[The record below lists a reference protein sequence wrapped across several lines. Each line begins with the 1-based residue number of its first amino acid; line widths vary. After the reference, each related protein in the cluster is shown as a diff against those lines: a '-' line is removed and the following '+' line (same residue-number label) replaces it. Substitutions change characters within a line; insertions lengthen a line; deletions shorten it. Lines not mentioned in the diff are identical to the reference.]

1 MRNFNTNQTRHFYVA
16 GAVDA
21 NVDTN
26 LDIALGTTAT
36 GEMYFKY
43 KNADGLLTR
52 SDTIDPKKVVSLK
65 NTAASAMATK
75 LMMHTITVD
84 TNAVTLSSL
93 VGKSISITVT
103 TLGLIDYDASN
114 GISIT
119 ATITGDST
127 NTGSASNLYKAI
139 AMALAKAMP
148 KFDPEYPLFK
158 IFIGTTEVTKDTTT
172 VSGTAASIKLVEAPQ
187 KYVRGKLSGEPVPFM
202 VSTKAELS
210 EYDVVAW
217 GSEAVAVSDVTG
229 NLVVPANYVLADLEY
244 FAYGERGDYFRGSNW
259 PNDYTPTYAID
270 PKSATAY
277 NVVTIE
283 YYWAGNVENVQKSPR
298 IIQIAASEANATS
311 LYNSISALV
320 DPTAALASRVTALEH

>member
-65 NTAASAMATK
+65 NTAAADMATK

-84 TNAVTLSSL
+84 TNAVTLSNL

-127 NTGSASNLYKAI
+127 NTGSASNFYKAI

-148 KFDPEYPLFK
+148 KFDSQYPLFK

-187 KYVRGKLSGEPVPFM
+187 KYVRGKLSGEPVPFS
-202 VSTKAELS
+202 VSTKADLGT
-210 EYDVVAW
+210 DAVAW
-217 GSEAVAVSDVTG
+217 HSETVAVSDVSNHT
-229 NLVVPANYVLADLEY
+229 VVPANYVLADLEY
-244 FAYGERGDYFRGSNW
+244 FCYGERGDYYRGSNW

-270 PKSATAY
+270 PKSDTAY

-298 IIQIAASEANATS
+298 IIQIAASSANAST
-311 LYNSISALV
+311 LYDAIDALV
-320 DPTAALASRVTALEH
+320 SGAASS